1 MSVAAVAQYLHAG
14 HIGVAPDYFSNFVEN
29 VQTGSQNNYI
39 WILKRRGAACCVQL
53 CKGDILWLLCVCKIV
68 KTCKCTCAC
77 VEGWELGGGG
87 IDFPIA

>member
-39 WILKRRGAACCVQL
+39 WNLKRWGAAVVRSCVKATF
-53 CKGDILWLLCVCKIV
+53 CGCY
-68 KTCKCTCAC
+68 A
-77 VEGWELGGGG
+77 
-87 IDFPIA
+87 FPR